1 MRVLVISHKHGLL
14 PLAWRLVRDGHDVS
28 VAVCTERYSK
38 AWAGKFTP
46 IWTGRKP
53 KNQQVHAV
61 REIVQETGAA
71 VYTDSFTWRD
81 ALEDLPNLYPTL
93 PSKGDIGPL
102 QLSAWFDGTGFSQAH
117 LVVEDRGAW
126 TGGQG
131 PSVVSAVTMLRWP
144 RNADDIFN
152 PLSPAL
158 VAENFRGQVRV
169 GISIGPDGAIV
180 PAGMRA
186 GWSVPH
192 YHVPLGT
199 GKVATAVTVSISPW
213 PTECNVAP
221 ERVRFAPSKALM
233 AATAFHDI
241 QVEDEGVVT
250 AGTDGLVGVV
260 TGSGHSWDML
270 RARVASL
277 AAELASLVPGAQ
289 YRLDFGQSIPMVVGA
304 FENVGVYL

>member
-14 PLAWRLVRDGHDVS
+14 PLAWRMVRDGHDVS
-28 VAVCTERYSK
+28 VAVCTERYAK
-38 AWAGKFTP
+38 AWSGKFTP
-46 IWTGRKP
+46 IWTGRRP
-53 KNQQVHAV
+53 KAEQVQAV

-81 ALEDLPNLYPTL
+81 ALRDLPNLYPTL
-93 PSKGDIGPL
+93 PARGDIGPL
-102 QLSAWFDGTGFSQAH
+102 QLSAWFDGETFGQSY
-117 LVVEDRGAW
+117 LLIEDRGAW

-131 PSVVSAVTMLRWP
+131 PTVVSAVTAILWP
-144 RNADDIFN
+144 QPDTVFT
-152 PLSPAL
+152 PLTEAL
-158 VAENFRGQVRV
+158 VAENFRGPVRV
-169 GISIGPDGAIV
+169 GISINPEGAIV

-192 YHVPLGT
+192 YHVPFGT
-199 GKVATAVTVSISPW
+199 ARLATAVTVSIPPW
-213 PTECNVAP
+213 PTECNVVP
-221 ERVRFAPSKALM
+221 ERVRFTPSKALM

-241 QVEDEGVVT
+241 QVEDGGVVT

-270 RARVASL
+270 RARVAGL

-289 YRLDFGQSIPMVVGA
+289 YRLDFGQGVPMVVGA
-304 FENVGVYL
+304 MENIGIYL